1 MSFLDE
7 FKKHDHK
14 EVLDRIMGKTARDVE
29 RALQAE
35 RPGIEDFEAL
45 ISPAAEAFLER
56 MAERSHRT
64 TLQRF
69 GNNIQMYVPLY
80 ISNECTNGCVY
91 CGFNAENP
99 VHRKTLSLDEIE
111 QEALALHRQEFRHV
125 LVLTGEAPNAVRN
138 EDLAAAIRR
147 IRPLFSSISIE
158 VYPMDVDGYRS
169 MVEAGVDGLTIYQ
182 ETYDP
187 ELYGKLHL
195 FGRKRDFL
203 WRLGTPERGGEA
215 GLRRI
220 GIGALLGLGNFY
232 VETFFTGLHA
242 LYLAHRFWRTQ
253 VSVSFPR
260 IRPAEGGFAPLYE
273 VSDRQMVQGICAMRL
288 LLPDCGL
295 TLSTRESARFRDNL
309 IPLGITQMSAGSST
323 APGGYS
329 RKDDATGQF
338 NIDDDRSPEEISRV
352 IRAKGYEAV
361 WKDWDAAF
369 LQADV
374 S

>member
-1 MSFLDE
+1 
-7 FKKHDHK
+7 
-14 EVLDRIMGKTARDVE
+14 
-29 RALQAE
+29 
-35 RPGIEDFEAL
+35 
-45 ISPAAEAFLER
+45 
-56 MAERSHRT
+56 MAERSHRN

-80 ISNECTNGCVY
+80 LSNVCTNGCVY

-99 VHRKTLSLDEIE
+99 VHRKTLTLEEAE

-125 LVLTGEAPNAVRN
+125 LVLTGEAPGVIGN
-138 EDLAAAIRR
+138 DYIAAAIRK

-158 VYPMDVDGYRS
+158 VYPMDVAGYRQ

-187 ELYGKLHL
+187 DLYKELHL
-195 FGRKRDFL
+195 FGKKRDFE

-215 GLRRI
+215 GIRRI

-242 LYLAHRFWRTQ
+242 LYLAHRYWRSQ

-260 IRPAEGGFAPLYE
+260 IRPAEGGFAPLYT
-273 VSDRQMVQGICAMRL
+273 VTDQQMVQGLCAMRL

-329 RKDDATGQF
+329 HQDEGTGQF
-338 NIDDDRSPEEISRV
+338 NIDDDRSPEEMSRV

-369 LQADV
+369 LRENI

>member
-1 MSFLDE
+1 MSFLEE
-7 FKKHDHK
+7 FKKYDHK

-29 RALQAE
+29 RALQEE
-35 RPGIEDFEAL
+35 RPGIEDFAAL
-45 ISPAAEAFLER
+45 ISPAAEGYLEQ

-91 CGFNAENP
+91 CGFNASNP
-99 VHRKTLSLDEIE
+99 VTRKTLSLDEIE

-158 VYPMDVDGYRS
+158 VYPMDVAGYRS

-187 ELYGKLHL
+187 ELYAKLHL
-195 FGRKRDFL
+195 FGKKRDFL

-215 GLRRI
+215 GLRWI
-220 GIGALLGLGNFY
+220 GIGALLGLGHFY
-232 VETFFTGLHA
+232 VETFFTGCTRSTL
-242 LYLAHRFWRTQ
+242 RTA
-253 VSVSFPR
+253 SGARRCPSPSR
-260 IRPAEGGFAPLYE
+260 ASGRRKAG
-273 VSDRQMVQGICAMRL
+273 SR
-288 LLPDCGL
+288 
-295 TLSTRESARFRDNL
+295 LSTRS
-309 IPLGITQMSAGSST
+309 
-323 APGGYS
+323 
-329 RKDDATGQF
+329 ATG
-338 NIDDDRSPEEISRV
+338 RWCRGSAPCASCCPTAASPCRRGRAHGSATISSRWGSP
-352 IRAKGYEAV
+352 R
-361 WKDWDAAF
+361 
-369 LQADV
+369 
-374 S
+374 

>member
-7 FKKHDHK
+7 FKKHDPK
-14 EVLDRIMGKTARDVE
+14 EVLDRIMSRTAQDVE

-45 ISPAAEAFLER
+45 ISPAAEDYLEP
-56 MAERSHRT
+56 MAERSHRN

-91 CGFNAENP
+91 CGFNANNP
-99 VHRKTLSLDEIE
+99 VTRKTLTLEEVE
-111 QEALALHRQEFRHV
+111 QEAMALHRQEFRHV

-138 EDLAAAIRR
+138 EELAAAIRK

-158 VYPMDVDGYRS
+158 VYPMDVAGYRE

-187 ELYGKLHL
+187 DLYKELHL
-195 FGRKRDFL
+195 FGKKRDFE

-215 GLRRI
+215 GIRRI

-232 VETFFTGLHA
+232 LETFFTGLHA
-242 LYLAHRFWRTQ
+242 LFLAHRYWRSQ

-260 IRPAEGGFAPLYE
+260 IRPAEGGFAPRYT
-273 VSDRQMVQGICAMRL
+273 VTDRQMVQGICAMRL

-309 IPLGITQMSAGSST
+309 IPLGVTQMSAGSST

-329 RKDDATGQF
+329 HKDEGTGQF
-338 NIDDDRSPEEISRV
+338 NIDDDRSPEEMSRV

-369 LQADV
+369 LVENV